1 MPIHK
6 TVEEAGA
13 HLEEAARTIIPR
25 RYEAAIP
32 KVRWAEPATTKQ
44 AEENWWT
51 GLTEARAADRR
62 RVRIREVG
70 DAAIQK
76 GMREKGA
83 RVIGT
88 RIIAVIGKYKAKIR
102 APMEAAIAAIKAA
115 PPKTRV
121 VMENINNRLI
131 PVINAQREAV
141 GKERIT

>member
-32 KVRWAEPATTKQ
+32 KVKWADPATTDQ
-44 AEENWWT
+44 AEDNWWT
-51 GLTEARAADRR
+51 GLTEARAVDKRR
-62 RVRIREVG
+62 ARIREVG

-76 GMREKGA
+76 GMKEKGVK
-83 RVIGT
+83 VIGS
-88 RIIAVIGKYKAKIR
+88 RIIAEIGKYKVNIR
-102 APMEAAIAAIKAA
+102 PSMEAAISAIKAA

-131 PVINAQREAV
+131 PVINAMRVAR
-141 GKERIT
+141 GKEPIT